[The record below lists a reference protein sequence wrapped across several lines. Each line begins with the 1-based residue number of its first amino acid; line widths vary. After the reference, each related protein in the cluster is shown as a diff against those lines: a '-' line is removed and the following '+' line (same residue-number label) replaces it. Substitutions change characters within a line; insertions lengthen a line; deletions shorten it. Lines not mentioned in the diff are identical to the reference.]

1 MLSNVS
7 FHPETRF
14 PDNKIVTKSKEAG
27 SIITLYLNFEDD
39 ERKTFPARES
49 TFRLVQHPRTT
60 ELDDIIKLWCCF
72 QPLSCIKKQPP
83 PKKKKKERKK
93 EIRRKERK
101 KAKKKE
107 KRPEKAPKAF
117 IPYKNFVHGKRYSRN
132 TISHW
137 TKNGMYGDD
146 ADSNTRTNGS
156 YAESSSVRSVVS
168 RP

>member
-72 QPLSCIKKQPP
+72 QPLSCIKK
-83 PKKKKKERKK
+83 KKKKTERKKERNSKERKK
-93 EIRRKERK
+93 ES
-101 KAKKKE
+101 KE
-107 KRPEKAPKAF
+107 KRETPRKSA
-117 IPYKNFVHGKRYSRN
+117 
-132 TISHW
+132 
-137 TKNGMYGDD
+137 
-146 ADSNTRTNGS
+146 
-156 YAESSSVRSVVS
+156 
-168 RP
+168 

>member
-83 PKKKKKERKK
+83 PKKKKKTRKK
-93 EIRRKERK
+93 ERKQRK
-101 KAKKKE
+101 K
-107 KRPEKAPKAF
+107 RNAPKKRLKLSF
-117 IPYKNFVHGKRYSRN
+117 HTKTSCMEKDIPETPF
-132 TISHW
+132 
-137 TKNGMYGDD
+137 
-146 ADSNTRTNGS
+146 RTGQRMACMVMTLTAIPEPMGRMLNPR
-156 YAESSSVRSVVS
+156 A
-168 RP
+168 